1 MNHDN
6 RPEQVLQNEIRGGLD
21 EINSATSTQAVTDNS
36 SLDDEKVSY
45 EEWLE
50 FATDYDWWDD
60 IIEYECEEL
69 EKKGILIYPNT
80 IHFDLYH
87 GSISSSGSIADETFL
102 THHPE
107 ILQQSPVAYQILLE
121 GWANIPSWRPTGRG
135 LSINFNSWI
144 EYWDDDSEFTS
155 GLLAGCN
162 IQELVDADPIP
173 LEDVM
178 ETIYRIVEAE
188 HERILKLLE
197 QEYEYLTSEEA
208 YQAWLECQF

>member
-6 RPEQVLQNEIRGGLD
+6 RPEQVLQNEVRGGLD

-50 FATDYDWWDD
+50 FATDYDWWVDTL
-60 IIEYECEEL
+60 EYECEEL
-69 EKKGILIYPNT
+69 EKKGILVSPNS
-80 IHFDLYH
+80 IHFDLYYR
-87 GSISSSGSIADETFL
+87 SIASSGGIAAEDFL
-102 THHPE
+102 THYPE

-121 GWANIPSWRPTGRG
+121 GWADIPTWRPTIRG
-135 LSINFNSWI
+135 VSITFNSWN
-144 EYWDDDSEFTS
+144 EYWDDTSEFEL

-162 IQELVDADPIP
+162 IQELVDADPIT
-173 LEDVM
+173 LDSVL
-178 ETIYRIVEAE
+178 ETICKIVEDE

-197 QEYEYLTSEEA
+197 QDYEYLTSEEA
-208 YQAWLECQF
+208 YQAWLECQ